1 MYKPGLPK
9 INKRNYKQGYY
20 NPANLKK
27 YIGNPNNI
35 RYLSNLEL
43 LCFRYMDNNN
53 SVLRWG
59 SEIIQ
64 VPYWDVTTN
73 KKRIYF
79 VDIYAEYI
87 NKDNTIT
94 KAIIEIKPSK
104 QTLPPKG
111 GKYYKQ
117 NAETYLKNKCKWD
130 AANVYAKSN
139 GMTFLL
145 LTEEQLR

>member
-1 MYKPGLPK
+1 MNKPYLSK
-9 INKRNYKQGYY
+9 FNKHYKQGYY
-20 NPANLKK
+20 KPINLQK
-27 YIGNPNNI
+27 YIGDSNNI
-35 RYLSNLEL
+35 IYRSNLEL

-53 SVLRWG
+53 NILRWG
-59 SEIIQ
+59 SEIVKID
-64 VPYWDVTTN
+64 YFDISTN

-79 VDIYAEYI
+79 TDLYAEYI
-87 NKDNTIT
+87 NKENVIT

-117 NAETYLKNKCKWD
+117 KSLEFLKNTCKWN
-130 AANVYAKSN
+130 AAKAFAKSN
-139 GMTFLL
+139 GMNFLI